1 VKPAVGGVEVSVRYI
16 TRASERF
23 QLRARLFQSAVRLL
37 GKSGPEPQ
45 PASRYPSASNPNQKG
60 AT

>member
-1 VKPAVGGVEVSVRYI
+1 VSVRPAVGGIEVSVRYI

-23 QLRARLFQSAVRLL
+23 QLRSRLYQSAVRLL
-37 GKSGPEPQ
+37 SQENPSQ
-45 PASRYPSASNPNQKG
+45 SRANQKG